1 MIGRAPRRA
10 THGYT
15 LVEVM
20 MAVAIMTVGS
30 VGILSLTQA
39 TTMGNR
45 DAREMSTAVDL
56 TRLYIERVRRDALV
70 WNSPGNVVGTEFLLA
85 GLVTNPDVWFTPAP
99 TIGSHAFDFQ
109 GNDTAT
115 AADMH
120 YCTNLRASWVIGTDA
135 ARVDVRVWWHRTASN
150 TNRGAFTC
158 ATAAATVTAEL
169 AADAPRLRAVHAS
182 TVIHWHRLN

>member
-1 MIGRAPRRA
+1 
-10 THGYT
+10 
-15 LVEVM
+15 
-20 MAVAIMTVGS
+20 
-30 VGILSLTQA
+30 
-39 TTMGNR
+39 
-45 DAREMSTAVDL
+45 MSTAVDL